1 MHHVRIASATVS
13 IEHSIA
19 GSSGP
24 PILLVHGF
32 GASVYHWRYNI
43 PELAKNH
50 RVFALDMLGFGWS
63 EKPVMEYQGCHI
75 WSEQIRDFIK
85 EASVRPLFISTTSPL
100 KEHALAFVAHD
111 SSLRGITSQ
120 HCSYVCVALLI

>member
-1 MHHVRIASATVS
+1 MCRALALGSS
-13 IEHSIA
+13 EYSIA

-24 PILLVHGF
+24 PILLIHGF

-50 RVFALDMLGFGWS
+50 RVYALDMLGFGWS

-85 EASVRPLFISTTSPL
+85 EVSVRPLFIRTTSPL
-100 KEHALAFVAHD
+100 KDHTLAFVAHD
-111 SSLRGITSQ
+111 SPLRGIYPQ
-120 HCSYVCVALLI
+120 HCSCVLHFLYICCT